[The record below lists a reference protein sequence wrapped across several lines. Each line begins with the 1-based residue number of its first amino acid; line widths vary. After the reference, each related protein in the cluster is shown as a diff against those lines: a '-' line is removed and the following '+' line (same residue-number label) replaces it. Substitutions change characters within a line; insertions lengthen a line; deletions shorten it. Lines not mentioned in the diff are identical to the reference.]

1 MISQVYK
8 KRKFKE
14 IRMNKKLLIVAA
26 FFAVIFAGSLSAN
39 DKILGKWATEGGKS
53 HVELKKCGDAICGT
67 IVWLKSP
74 TYGANDDAV
83 KDGKAAAGATKVD
96 TENPDASK
104 RTQPIVGL
112 TFLKGFKYDAGDDEW
127 TNGEIYDPESG
138 KLYVG
143 ELKMNGDN
151 SLKLNGHLK
160 ISRFLG
166 KKQTWTRVQ

>member
-1 MISQVYK
+1 
-8 KRKFKE
+8 
-14 IRMNKKLLIVAA
+14 MNKKLLLITA
-26 FFAVIFAGSLSAN
+26 FVAVIFAGNLSAN
-39 DKILGKWATEGGKS
+39 DKILGKWLTEGGKS
-53 HVELKKCGDAICGT
+53 HVELSKCGDAVCGK
-67 IVWLKSP
+67 IVWLKNP
-74 TYGANDDAV
+74 NYGPNDDAV
-83 KDGKAAAGATKVD
+83 KDGKAAAGAAKVD

-112 TFLKGFKYDAGDDEW
+112 TFLKGFKYNADDDEW

-138 KLYVG
+138 KVYVG

-160 ISRFLG
+160 ISKWLG